1 MRKNKLS
8 QENKHYLSVALPAA
22 LEGIFM
28 TLLQAADLVMVGAL
42 GSAAIAAVSIFMPL
56 RLVLLTFARSLA
68 SSITILTAT
77 KFGAGDEE
85 GIKALL
91 RQSLTLTLLL
101 MGLLHVG
108 FFAFFPQLVQLMGA
122 KADYVQLAI
131 DYGLIATLSVFI
143 SCLSLSVQAIQLGIG
158 RTSIIMKSNV
168 AGNLVNICCNYVLI
182 TGIGSFAGWGVQGA
196 AVGTVIG
203 SLVTLG
209 ITLWIMGQKQYF
221 AQGFFQ
227 LPDKGFWREFK
238 PIFSGIFSELG
249 AERIGMVIYA
259 RITADLGTLAFAVH
273 SICYNI
279 SDFGFDFLFGF
290 GKANMVLA
298 GQACGRQNFEEW
310 RKYRGLGL
318 AWGMVIAT
326 LFGLVI
332 HLGWENIFTLYNKD
346 AAALDLSYSVML
358 IVAWH
363 FYLTATTIV
372 TGGILR
378 GSGKT
383 TTVAA
388 YSFFLITI
396 LRPLMTAGAVY
407 YLEWGILG
415 VWLAICAD
423 QILRSCCFTY
433 ILYSIKELPR
443 VTSAN

>member
-1 MRKNKLS
+1 MRKNRLS
-8 QENKHYLSVALPAA
+8 QANKHYLSVAIPAA

-28 TLLQAADLVMVGAL
+28 TVLQAADLVMVGAL

-68 SSITILTAT
+68 SSVTILTAT

-91 RQSLTLTLLL
+91 RQSLTITILV
-101 MGLLHVG
+101 MGIIHLG
-108 FFAFFPQLVQLMGA
+108 FFYFFQELVELMGA
-122 KADYVQLAI
+122 KADYLEMAV
-131 DYGLIATLSVFI
+131 DYGLIAILAVFI

-158 RTSIIMKSNV
+158 STSMIMKSNV
-168 AGNLVNICCNYVLI
+168 AGNVVNICCNYVLI
-182 TGIGSFAGWGVQGA
+182 TGIGSFAGWGVRGA
-196 AVGTVIG
+196 AIGTVIG

-332 HLGWENIFTLYNKD
+332 HVGWENIFTLYNKD

-433 ILYSIKELPR
+433 ILYGIKELPR